1 MIEGKKEFLQV
12 NYDFLI
18 EKVPEIQLWS
28 LQEFTSAML
37 LVGSRTF
44 CVEING
50 TITNVMVPLSDMLNH
65 KRPFDAMWA
74 YDNEFQGFRMTAAND
89 IKKDDEIF
97 DSYGQKTSYDFLLHY
112 GFIYEDEFGINPMD
126 NLEIYFD
133 LDPNDPNLDMK
144 LKEFF

>member
-1 MIEGKKEFLQV
+1 MKNFPDTDDFPINWDEETKSFLKGSPFLGMIEGKKEFLQT

-18 EKVPEIQLWS
+18 EKIPEIQLWS

-97 DSYGQKTSYDFLLHY
+97 DSYG
-112 GFIYEDEFGINPMD
+112 
-126 NLEIYFD
+126 
-133 LDPNDPNLDMK
+133 
-144 LKEFF
+144 